1 MEQNAAQNISSQLF
15 SMQDLAYR
23 DLHANLVPNIDKE
36 TVIGVRTPMLRNF
49 AKKFYRE
56 EPEKAKAF
64 MKELPHRFYEENNL
78 HGMLISCAARTP
90 EEALT
95 MLDEFLPYVDNW
107 ATCDLLPPKILKKN
121 LNLTRQAV
129 MKWLD
134 EGMAAG
140 QVYRVRFAIVAMLT
154 YLLDEGFEKAD
165 LDRLAE
171 LHTDEYYIN
180 MAIAW
185 YYSFAFIKKYED
197 TIGLFETKRMGKW
210 VHNKSI
216 QKAIESYRISDE
228 RKDYLR
234 TLKIR

>member
-23 DLHANLVPNIDKE
+23 DFHAKLVPNIDKE

>member
-1 MEQNAAQNISSQLF
+1 MEQNAAQNILSQLF

-23 DLHANLVPNIDKE
+23 DFHAKLVPNIDKE

-107 ATCDLLPPKILKKN
+107 ATCDLLPPKILKKD

-154 YLLDEGFEKAD
+154 FLLDEGFEKAD

-228 RKDYLR
+228 RKAYLR